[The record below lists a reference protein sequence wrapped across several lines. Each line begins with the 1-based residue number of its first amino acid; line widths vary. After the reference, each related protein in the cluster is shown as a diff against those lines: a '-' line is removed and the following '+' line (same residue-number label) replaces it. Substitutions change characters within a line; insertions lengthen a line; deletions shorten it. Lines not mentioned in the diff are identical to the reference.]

1 MIKPANINPH
11 IVEMLY
17 SEALLLADEVR
28 AAFQVDGKLVG
39 GETGDDLARIALSC
53 EGLRTT
59 TRMMHTL
66 AWLLNRRAHFS
77 GDLSE
82 FQLRRHGNLP
92 SDNPSDPEQ
101 LVMLSAE
108 LQELVQRTEKFH
120 ARIARLDRAWREK
133 FTMHPAAIHRL
144 HHRLGREIARR

>member
-1 MIKPANINPH
+1 MIQPTNINPH

-17 SEALLLADEVR
+17 SEALLLADDVR
-28 AAFQVDGKLVG
+28 AAFQIDGKLVG

-59 TRMMHTL
+59 TRMMHAL

-77 GDLSE
+77 GNLSE
-82 FQLRRHGNLP
+82 FQLRRHGSLP
-92 SDNPSDPEQ
+92 SDNPSDADQ
-101 LVMLSAE
+101 LAMLDTE
-108 LQELVQRTEKFH
+108 LQKLVSQTEKFH

-133 FTMHPAAIHRL
+133 FTMHPSAIHRL
-144 HHRLGREIARR
+144 HDRLGREIAQL